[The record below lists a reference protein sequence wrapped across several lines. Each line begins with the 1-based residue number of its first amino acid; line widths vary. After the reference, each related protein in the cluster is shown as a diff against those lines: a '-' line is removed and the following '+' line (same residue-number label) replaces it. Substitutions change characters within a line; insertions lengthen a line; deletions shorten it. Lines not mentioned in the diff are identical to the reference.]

1 MSHSVQHSKQRSISL
16 FGPIVLIA
24 IGLFFL
30 FSRLNPVQDLYWL
43 DALRLWPLLLI
54 FVGLNILVLQAP
66 RPYASILS
74 GIIAIVAVVVFG
86 AVLLNG
92 LGGTPFRSRLQMGD
106 WQTQPVH
113 FSADQVETAVY
124 DFVIGPPGADL
135 YALED
140 SQDLLAG
147 TITYQDDYLFETK
160 LSGDEASITLAP
172 QNNSEEWVFLPDYWR
187 EYGEANRWQL
197 GLNRNVPAALT
208 LEAIAGSSQLDLRE
222 LLLDSLSLTANAGDV
237 ELLLPDGNYV
247 ADLGTNAS
255 SMEITLPQNGRPSIN
270 LQVNAGSVVLH
281 LPADMALRVEADST
295 LGSFNSQNTR
305 LQPVD
310 DQENVWQTADY
321 AQAENRLD
329 LNLHTSVGSVT
340 VDG

>member
-1 MSHSVQHSKQRSISL
+1 MSHSMEHNKQRSLSL

-24 IGLFFL
+24 IGLFLL

-66 RPYASILS
+66 RPYASVLS
-74 GIIAIVAVVVFG
+74 GIIAIIAVVVFG

-92 LGGTPFRSRLQMGD
+92 LGGTPLRGRLEMGD
-106 WQTQPVH
+106 WQTKPIH

-124 DFVIGPPGADL
+124 DFVLGPPGADL

-147 TITYQDDYLFETK
+147 TITYQDDYVFETK
-160 LSGDEASITLAP
+160 MSGDEASITLAP

-208 LEAIAGSSQLDLRE
+208 LEAVAGSSHLDLSK
-222 LLLDSLSLTANAGDV
+222 LLLDSLSLTASAGDV
-237 ELLLPDGNYV
+237 ELLLPDGTYDT
-247 ADLGTNAS
+247 DLVTNAS

-281 LPADMALRVEADST
+281 LPANMALRVEADST
-295 LGSFNSQNTR
+295 LGSFNSQNAR
-305 LQPVD
+305 LQRMD

-340 VDG
+340 VDE

>member
-1 MSHSVQHSKQRSISL
+1 MSHSMEHNKQRSLSL

-66 RPYASILS
+66 RPYASVLS
-74 GIIAIVAVVVFG
+74 GIIAIIAVVVFG

-92 LGGTPFRSRLQMGD
+92 LGGTPLRGRLEMGD
-106 WQTQPVH
+106 WQTKPIH

-124 DFVIGPPGADL
+124 DFVLGPPGADL

-147 TITYQDDYLFETK
+147 TITYQDDYVFETK
-160 LSGDEASITLAP
+160 MSGDEASITLAP

-208 LEAIAGSSQLDLRE
+208 LEAVAGSSHLDLSK
-222 LLLDSLSLTANAGDV
+222 LLLDSLSLTASAGDV
-237 ELLLPDGNYV
+237 ELLLPDGTYDT
-247 ADLGTNAS
+247 DLVTNAS

-281 LPADMALRVEADST
+281 LPANMALRVEADST
-295 LGSFNSQNTR
+295 LGSFNSQNAR
-305 LQPVD
+305 LQRMD

-340 VDG
+340 VDE